1 MALCRGLT
9 GFSHYKGKKDLQL
22 HNGVDAIQPPHYRGG
37 ERLGS
42 ARCPPC
48 LLRGGRRARGYSTAV
63 GGYGLNTFRGGREGG
78 RSFDGCS
85 SNPTPA
91 APLTGVHGIRMRKD
105 RPSYLGAGWACRLLL
120 PSHRGSRKRCT
131 KTTTPQPFPRF
142 PPAGVGCGSVSAR
155 HRPWFPLPPPGCGS
169 GPWPRPARSLAF
181 VVTAASAAL
190 LSNTTPAPSIPL

>member
-105 RPSYLGAGWACRLLL
+105 RPSYLGAGWVHDVSFL
-120 PSHRGSRKRCT
+120 PSTRLAERSHENHQLRS
-131 KTTTPQPFPRF
+131 PFLD
-142 PPAGVGCGSVSAR
+142 S
-155 HRPWFPLPPPGCGS
+155 HLPG
-169 GPWPRPARSLAF
+169 WDEDR
-181 VVTAASAAL
+181 
-190 LSNTTPAPSIPL
+190 